1 MPILFDP
8 TTGHRRDKGRE
19 KSVNRQRKDC
29 SILIRSVG
37 GMRRRSTNQVLS
49 GLFSTSS
56 DKEIRSKFL
65 FRIIDGIRR
74 KDCRHPGGHPGS
86 CRLPSGWR
94 LCRNQEQRKICHL
107 QSLAP
112 RRSAGPCHNLGAPAW
127 STHLRS
133 FSPRKPAGPVRALP
147 QPGSTSLE
155 HSPAAPSC
163 PAVQVPIKPLT
174 QTSVQVST
182 FQVSSF

>member
-8 TTGHRRDKGRE
+8 TAGHRRDKGRE

-94 LCRNQEQRKICHL
+94 LCRNQEQRN
-107 QSLAP
+107 SE
-112 RRSAGPCHNLGAPAW
+112 RSSATCNRL
-127 STHLRS
+127 L
-133 FSPRKPAGPVRALP
+133 PAGLPALATTWEHLPGALTCGRSLRASLP
-147 QPGSTSLE
+147 DPSGPWHQ
-155 HSPAAPSC
+155 PAAPTWGTNLQFKS
-163 PAVQVPIKPLT
+163 P
-174 QTSVQVST
+174 
-182 FQVSSF
+182 SSR

>member
-56 DKEIRSKFL
+56 DKEIRSKSCFASL
-65 FRIIDGIRR
+65 MEPEEKIAATLAGTQVAAAYPVAGACAATMNKEKSATCNRLLPAGLPALATTWE
-74 KDCRHPGGHPGS
+74 HLPGALTCGRS
-86 CRLPSGWR
+86 LRASLPDPS
-94 LCRNQEQRKICHL
+94 
-107 QSLAP
+107 
-112 RRSAGPCHNLGAPAW
+112 GPCHNLGAPAW
-127 STHLRS
+127 STHLRHRAALR
-133 FSPRKPAGPVRALP
+133 FKSP
-147 QPGSTSLE
+147 
-155 HSPAAPSC
+155 
-163 PAVQVPIKPLT
+163 
-174 QTSVQVST
+174 
-182 FQVSSF
+182 SSR